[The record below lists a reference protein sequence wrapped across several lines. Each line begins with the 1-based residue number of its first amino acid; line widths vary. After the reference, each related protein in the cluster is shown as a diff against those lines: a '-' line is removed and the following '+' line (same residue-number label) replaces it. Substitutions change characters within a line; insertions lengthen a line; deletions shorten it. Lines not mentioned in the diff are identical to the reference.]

1 MLLPPEDAA
10 LFLRLY
16 PALLGF
22 VAGRL
27 GGVEGVRDLA
37 SFRACS
43 LETKVTLRDRLYEN
57 LHLLDAY
64 VNENPDGWS
73 AAELEIMMAW
83 RRALRGTFLALRD
96 LKRFTLFLD
105 EREPPRVYGVLG
117 LTTELA
123 DMLPFP
129 MPVMLQAVLL
139 PWKGQIVC
147 DGLIVPYNVILGG
160 GIRRNAE
167 ESYRQAKAERGII
180 TSLEEVSRPES
191 AAPILRGRDRRT
203 KVRVNFLLDSDVVA
217 YFEQEAERCG
227 KKPDTLINATLRG
240 AIEATVNDMD
250 PGREF
255 DELLHSPLGGKRRKG
270 T

>member
-27 GGVEGVRDLA
+27 GGSEGVRDLA

-43 LETKVTLRDRLYEN
+43 LEAKVKIRDQLYEN
-57 LHLLDAY
+57 LPLLDTY
-64 VNENPDGWS
+64 VSENPDGWS
-73 AAELEIMMAW
+73 DAELELIASW
-83 RRALRGTFLALRD
+83 RRALRGTFIALRD
-96 LKRFTLFLD
+96 LKKFTLLLD
-105 EREPPRVYGVLG
+105 EHEPPKVYGVLG

-129 MPVMLQAVLL
+129 MPVMLRAVLL
-139 PWKGQIVC
+139 PWKRQIVC

-167 ESYRQAKAERGII
+167 ESYRQAKVERGII
-180 TSLEEVSRPES
+180 TSLEETDAVES
-191 AAPILRGRDRRT
+191 AAPVLRERDRRA
-203 KVRVNFLLDSDVVA
+203 KVRVNVLLDSDVLA
-217 YFEQEAERCG
+217 YFEQEAERSG
-227 KKPDTLINATLRG
+227 RRRDTLINATLRQ
-240 AIEATVNDMD
+240 AIAATVSDTD
-250 PGREF
+250 PSCR
-255 DELLHSPLGGKRRKG
+255 
-270 T
+270 

>member
-27 GGVEGVRDLA
+27 GGIEGVHDLA
-37 SFRACS
+37 GFRTCS
-43 LETKVTLRDRLYEN
+43 LEAKAKVRDQLYEN

-64 VNENPDGWS
+64 VSENPDGWS
-73 AAELEIMMAW
+73 EAELELIAAW
-83 RRALRGTFLALRD
+83 RRALRGTFIALRD
-96 LKRFTLFLD
+96 LKRFTLLLD
-105 EREPPRVYGVLG
+105 EHEPSRVYGVLG

-129 MPVMLQAVLL
+129 LPMMLQVALL

-160 GIRRNAE
+160 GIRRDAE

-180 TSLEEVSRPES
+180 TSLEETDSSEA
-191 AAPILRGRDRRT
+191 AAPVLRGRDRRS
-203 KVRVNFLLDSDVVA
+203 KVRVNVLLDSDVLA
-217 YFEQEAERCG
+217 YFEQEAERSG
-227 KKPDTLINATLRG
+227 RRRDTLINATLRR
-240 AIEATVNDMD
+240 AIGTTISDTD
-250 PGREF
+250 
-255 DELLHSPLGGKRRKG
+255 SSRR
-270 T
+270 

>member
-27 GGVEGVRDLA
+27 GSTEGVHDLA

-43 LETKVTLRDRLYEN
+43 LEVKVKIRDQLYDN

-64 VNENPDGWS
+64 VSENPDGWS
-73 AAELEIMMAW
+73 DAELDLITAW
-83 RRALRGTFLALRD
+83 RRALRGTFIALRD
-96 LKRFTLFLD
+96 LKKFTLLLD
-105 EREPPRVYGVLG
+105 EHEPPKVYGVLG

-123 DMLPFP
+123 DMMPLPL
-129 MPVMLQAVLL
+129 PVMLQAVLL

-167 ESYRQAKAERGII
+167 ESYRRAKVERGII
-180 TSLEEVSRPES
+180 TSLEETDAVES
-191 AAPILRGRDRRT
+191 AAPVLRGRDRRT
-203 KVRVNFLLDSDVVA
+203 KVRVNVLLDSDVLA
-217 YFEQEAERCG
+217 YFEQEAERSG
-227 KKPDTLINATLRG
+227 RRRDTLINATLRQ
-240 AIEATVNDMD
+240 AIEKTVSTI
-250 PGREF
+250 G
-255 DELLHSPLGGKRRKG
+255 S
-270 T
+270 